1 MSNEEQTGTTPENW
15 IEETAYIMREMFHA
29 MRQSVVMTNGGMG
42 RVITDSEEWDMSWFK
57 RAVELRGKAE
67 LCVLNS
73 FNYVI
78 EHSDLLFVD
87 DVTGDTTDDAQQ
99 TVENDEDE

>member
-29 MRQSVVMTNGGMG
+29 MRQSVVMANDG
-42 RVITDSEEWDMSWFK
+42 EEWDMSWFK
-57 RAVELRGKAE
+57 RTLELREKAE

-87 DVTGDTTDDAQQ
+87 DNVTGDTTDDA
-99 TVENDEDE
+99 